1 MINQQSPFI
10 QKPQSVTS
18 IMLMVLVALIPA
30 IIVNTY
36 YYGIGVILNILL
48 ASITALLAEFIILK
62 IRKMNVYSSLTD

>member
-36 YYGIGVILNILL
+36 YYGIGVILI
-48 ASITALLAEFIILK
+48 F
-62 IRKMNVYSSLTD
+62 Y